1 MFNFLSVATM
11 AEMEG
16 GIDSLITTF
25 STIFT
30 AGWNMISGNWFLLAS
45 VGLPL
50 IGGLLFAIVGLFKK
64 NN

>member
-1 MFNFLSVATM
+1 MFNFLTVQVMSD
-11 AEMEG
+11 MEG
-16 GIDSLITTF
+16 SVDSLISTF

-50 IGGLLFAIVGLFKK
+50 IAGILFAVVGFFR
-64 NN
+64 NR